1 MQPDII
7 LWKSGC
13 VKRWHNNVDRSL
25 RESGDD
31 TASHQW
37 RSTVLLLML
46 HPLPSAH
53 LLSCMLT
60 HDVPEI
66 VTGDTPGPMKVGLLG
81 QALEALEAQ
90 TAEAFRLPVP
100 SEKDR
105 AWIDL
110 CDKLDALLWM
120 QEHSGYLMRT
130 PEWMAARESVLQ
142 MAEALGVRDKVE
154 AL

>member
-1 MQPDII
+1 MNPDII

-13 VKRWHNNVDRSL
+13 VKRWHNNVDRNL
-25 RESGDD
+25 RESGDA
-31 TASHQW
+31 TAAHQW
-37 RSTVLLLML
+37 RSTMLLLML

-53 LLSCMLT
+53 LLACMLT

-81 QALEALEAQ
+81 QALEVLEAQ
-90 TAEAFRLPVP
+90 TAEAFHLPVP
-100 SEKDR
+100 SERDK

-110 CDKLDALLWM
+110 CDKLDALLWVK
-120 QEHSGYLMRT
+120 EHAYYLMHT
-130 PEWMAARESVLQ
+130 PEWGRAWEAMLELAD
-142 MAEALGVRDKVE
+142 ALGVRDKVE